1 MKISGSALMKTGAAL
16 IILAGGITAM
26 ELLASSK
33 AEAHKREVEAP
44 VRKVETMV
52 PRFADQA
59 YLVHGNGL
67 IESAG
72 RLQISSV
79 VSGEVEYSFNGL
91 ISGTYAEK
99 DQLLLKIDS
108 RQAEN
113 TLNLARSE
121 LIKAVAALVPQFK
134 SSDGELYSK
143 WNRYLATLDFTS
155 GETPDLPAS
164 SGSREKL
171 LISTYGIYS
180 AFYNVRNA
188 EIMVEHHSFYAPAD
202 GFIRSEGIRENS
214 FVSAGQPLFS
224 LVDAENLE
232 ISVPLTVEE
241 LNRIDCDSR
250 PSVTILSPGENG
262 SVLNGRVVSCD
273 VELNRASQMIDVLI
287 RFANPR
293 LNPGFAPGNY
303 VDVLIDGRLM
313 ANTAAVPRHAVLEN
327 SFVYTYEDGVL
338 GKENVAIR
346 AVSDDS
352 VYIENTLPP
361 GTEIVTTILQ
371 KPLVGM
377 KLSPVGDEDNAEL
390 AAAAE
395 AGNHEKDS

>member
-1 MKISGSALMKTGAAL
+1 MKISRSALMKTGAAL

-26 ELLASSK
+26 QLLASTK

-52 PRFADQA
+52 PRFSDMSYEVQ
-59 YLVHGNGL
+59 GSGL

-72 RLQISSV
+72 RLQVSST
-79 VSGEVEYSFNGL
+79 VSGKVSYSYKGL
-91 ISGTYAEK
+91 TSGTYAEK

-134 SSDGELYSK
+134 SSDSGLYEK
-143 WNRYLATLDFTS
+143 WNCYLASLDFTS
-155 GETPDLPAS
+155 GEIPDLPEAA
-164 SGSREKL
+164 GSREKL
-171 LISTYGIYS
+171 LISNYGIFS

-188 EIMVEHHSFYAPAD
+188 EIMVEQHSFYAP
-202 GFIRSEGIRENS
+202 SEGFVRCEGIPENS
-214 FVSAGQPLFS
+214 FVSAGQPLFT

-232 ISVPLTVEE
+232 ISVPLTVDE
-241 LNRIDCDSR
+241 LKRIDSSAG
-250 PSVTILSPGENG
+250 PSVTILSARENG
-262 SVLNGRVVSCD
+262 SSLYGTVVSRNA
-273 VELNRASQMIDVLI
+273 ELERSSQMIDVLI
-287 RFANPR
+287 RFANRELKPD
-293 LNPGFAPGNY
+293 FAPGNY
-303 VDVLIDGRLM
+303 VDVHIEGRVM
-313 ANTAAVPRHAVLEN
+313 ANTAAIPRHAVLDN
-327 SFVYTYEDGVL
+327 SYVYTYEEGKL
-338 GKENVAIR
+338 GREDVIIR

-361 GTEIVTTILQ
+361 GTRIVTTILQ
-371 KPLVGM
+371 KPLIGM
-377 KLSPVGDEDNAEL
+377 KLSPVGEEDEAEI